1 MTPNSST
8 RRGFLQ
14 KVSAGAAAVGAVP
27 RTSSADNPARPN
39 IVYLH
44 SHDSGRYLQPYG
56 CPVPTPNLQ
65 RLAAEGVLFR
75 NAFSGAPTCSPSR
88 AALLSG
94 QCAHRSGM
102 LGLAHRGF
110 RMNDYNQHLV
120 HTLRQASYHTVL
132 AGIQH
137 VASKPD
143 LIGYDEIMRPR
154 TMSAADV
161 APAAVAFLDKQP
173 HTPFFLDVG
182 FFETHREY
190 PQPTPQDDPRF
201 IQPPSPIPDTPA
213 TRLDTARYHAS
224 ARILDDGVGLV
235 LAALERNGL
244 AANTL
249 VISTTDHGI
258 AFPRMKCNLED
269 AGWGVSLIM
278 RGGRDFRGGQV
289 CDRLVSHIDV
299 FPTLCDLLSIERP
312 SWLEGKSL
320 MPVVRDEKEINEEV
334 FAEVNYHAA
343 YEPKRAVRT
352 GRWKYIRRYGS
363 MHTPVL
369 PNCDDG
375 LSKSLWLDLGWRNC
389 VLPEESLYDLAFD
402 PTEHENLARDG
413 AAHGTLLEMR
423 ARLDRWMERTQD
435 PLLRGPIPP
444 PPGSEINDAEGTSP
458 HEKTV
463 RY

>member
-1 MTPNSST
+1 M
-8 RRGFLQ
+8 
-14 KVSAGAAAVGAVP
+14 GAAAAAALP
-27 RTSSADNPARPN
+27 RQSSADNPTRPN
-39 IVYLH
+39 IIYLH

-56 CPVPTPNLQ
+56 FAVPTPNLQ
-65 RLAAEGVLFR
+65 RLAAEGILFR

-88 AALLSG
+88 SALLSG

-110 RMNDYNQHLV
+110 RMNDYKQHLV
-120 HTLRQASYHTVL
+120 YTLRQASYHTVL

-137 VASKPD
+137 VAATPD
-143 LIGYDEIMRPR
+143 PIGYDEVMHPR
-154 TMSAADV
+154 SMSAVDV
-161 APAAVAFLDKQP
+161 APAAVAFLDKRP
-173 HTPFFLDVG
+173 SAPFFLDIG

-190 PQPTPQDDPRF
+190 PQPTPLDDPRF

-213 TRLDTARYHAS
+213 TRLDMARYHAS

-235 LAALERNGL
+235 LAALERNNLSG
-244 AANTL
+244 NTL
-249 VISTTDHGI
+249 VISTTDHGV

-278 RGGRDFRGGQV
+278 RDGGGFRGGQV
-289 CDRLVSHIDV
+289 SDRLVSQIDV
-299 FPTLCDLLSIERP
+299 FPTLCDILNIEKP
-312 SWLEGKSL
+312 AWLEGKSL
-320 MPVVRDEKEINEEV
+320 MPVVRENKEINEEV

-352 GRWKYIRRYGS
+352 NRWKYIRRYGNK
-363 MHTPVL
+363 HTPVL

-375 LSKSLWLDLGWRNC
+375 FSKSLWVDLGWRNRK
-389 VLPEESLYDLAFD
+389 LPEESLYDLMFD
-402 PTEHENLARDG
+402 PTEHENLVADG
-413 AAHGTLLEMR
+413 DAHGALVDMR

-435 PLLRGPIPP
+435 PLLKGPIAPP
-444 PPGSEINDAEGTSP
+444 AGSQANDPDGTSP
-458 HEKTV
+458 KEKPV